1 MRGRTGNQVAKPL
14 STSRLPIRTLPLAAK
29 ILALALLLA
38 LAALAL
44 PNGRGQEA
52 DMPQVADVIPMNL
65 RTVSADRVMTYIKT
79 RPGTELSRARLQED
93 VIRLLDTKLF
103 KDVRPVIKDLPDG
116 RVNVY
121 FHLQELPNTV
131 QEVIYK
137 NAGHLK
143 QKDLDEMTRVRKGAP
158 LDPTTNRNACNA
170 IQDALKKQ
178 GRYFATVTLEE
189 GGNPSDKRVIFNVT
203 EGPIVRVRHVS
214 FTGHDELATSG
225 RLRTQT
231 DTKRSLFGLI
241 GGKYNAAIPD
251 NDVLKLEDYYK
262 SNGYMDVKVT
272 RELQFTQDYSEVDII
287 YHIHE
292 GQKYQVQDVVVVGT
306 AQMKQEQILTLPR
319 LHKGD
324 YYNEGVV
331 TADLRNITDFYGW
344 RGIEVSAKKE
354 VFFEEPGLVKV
365 VYEVKEKAP
374 ARVGQVIIV
383 GNDVTQDRVI
393 RRVVGLFPGQV
404 LRYPELRIAEND
416 LARLGIFNTDP
427 EKGIRPTL
435 TVLENDSGFHD
446 VLVTVQEAP
455 TGSLM
460 FGAGVNSNAGLVGSI
475 VLNEKNFDLFRP
487 PTSIAD
493 IMEGRAFRGAGQE
506 FRIEAVPGTQL
517 QRYSVTFRE
526 PFLFDRPY
534 SLTTSG
540 YYYNR
545 LFNEYTEGRFG
556 GRFSI
561 GNQVN
566 REWGVNAGMRI
577 ENINVSGV
585 PPGAP
590 VDYTSVL
597 GNNFFVGPRLGAV
610 WDTRD
615 SYLRPTEG
623 GIVDFSYEQ
632 GFGSFTFPI
641 FNVEGSRY
649 FTLWQRPDGSGRHVL
664 AYRGHFGWAG
674 AQTPVY
680 ERFFAGG
687 FMSMRGFAFRGV
699 GPRVNGFNVGGDFLM
714 LNSLEYQL
722 PILANDQLY
731 AVAFVDSGTVESS
744 MAIRDYRVAA
754 GFGLRV
760 TVPMMGPVPI
770 ALDFGFPINRAPGD
784 QTQVFAFWVGL
795 FR

>member
-1 MRGRTGNQVAKPL
+1 MSGPAGNQVAKPL
-14 STSRLPIRTLPLAAK
+14 STTALPAK
-29 ILALALLLA
+29 AKVIALALLLA
-38 LAALAL
+38 LAALML
-44 PNGRGQEA
+44 PASQAQNAESA
-52 DMPQVADVIPMNL
+52 QVADVIPVGN
-65 RTVSADRVMTYIKT
+65 RSIGTDRIMTYIKT
-79 RPGTELSRARLQED
+79 RPGSELSRIKLQED
-93 VIRLLDTKLF
+93 VSRLLDTRMF
-103 KDVRPVIKDLPDG
+103 KNVRAEVKDLPDG

-121 FHLQELPNTV
+121 FQIQEFPNLV

-143 QKDLDEMTRVRKGAP
+143 QKDLDDMTRVRKGAP

-189 GGNPSDKRVIFNVT
+189 GGNPTDKRVVFNVT
-203 EGPIVRVRHVS
+203 EGKVVRVRHVN
-214 FTGHDELATSG
+214 FTGHDELATG
-225 RLRTQT
+225 QRLRTQT
-231 DTKRSLFGLI
+231 DTRRSLLGMV
-241 GGKYNAAIPD
+241 GGKYNPAISD

-262 SNGYMDVKVT
+262 ANGYMDVKVT
-272 RELQFTQDYSEVDII
+272 RELLFSDDYQYVDII

-292 GQKYQVQDVVVVGT
+292 GQKYRVEDVVVEGPVQIT
-306 AQMKQEQILTLPR
+306 REQIATLPR
-319 LHKGD
+319 LRKGD
-324 YYNEGVV
+324 FYNEGVV
-331 TADLRNITDFYGW
+331 AADLRNITDFYGW
-344 RGIEVSAKKE
+344 RGYGVSAQKE
-354 VFFEEPGLVKV
+354 VFFPEPGLARV
-365 VYEVKEKAP
+365 VYEVKEKPP
-374 ARVGQVIIV
+374 AHVGQVIIV

-393 RRVVGLFPGQV
+393 RRVVGLYPGQT

-545 LFNEYTEGRFG
+545 IFSEYTEGRVG
-556 GRFSI
+556 GRFTL

-566 REWGVNAGMRI
+566 REWGISAGLRI
-577 ENINVSGV
+577 EDINVSGV
-585 PPGAP
+585 PAFAP
-590 VDYTSVL
+590 VDYTSVI
-597 GNNFFVGPRLGAV
+597 GNNFLVAPRVGAV

-632 GFGSFTFPI
+632 GFGAFTFPI

-664 AYRGHFGWAG
+664 AYRGHVGWAG
-674 AQTPVY
+674 NQTPVY

-687 FMSMRGFAFRGV
+687 FMSIRGFAFRGV
-699 GPRVNGFNVGGDFLM
+699 GPRINGFNVGGDFLL

-731 AVAFVDSGTVESS
+731 AVAFVDSGTVESTFS
-744 MAIRDYRVAA
+744 IRDYRVAA

-760 TVPMMGPVPI
+760 TVPMLGPVPI
-770 ALDFGFPINRAPGD
+770 ALDFGFPINQAPGD
-784 QTQVFAFWVGL
+784 QRQIFAFWVGL